1 MDPKQLPI
9 RYAGISECFRQEV
22 GSHGRDTLGIFRVH
36 QFKKVEQVGPPRD
49 SPSQRTLIRWWASPL
64 PTHCFLRATLLRPK
78 ERGGAWVPPL
88 RVSQHFTNTKSLVPL
103 LMRCAVH
110 DHLAA

>member
-36 QFKKVEQVGPPRD
+36 QFKKVEQVRLMA
-49 SPSQRTLIRWWASPL
+49 STNILCIRTLIRCQA
-64 PTHCFLRATLLRPK
+64 
-78 ERGGAWVPPL
+78 
-88 RVSQHFTNTKSLVPL
+88 KS
-103 LMRCAVH
+103 
-110 DHLAA
+110 